1 MSSYK
6 EKRQVN
12 NKELQYAIN
21 AKPSSTMKIFAC
33 GIAMQAITNTAC
45 MAISPRVFLGLVTAI
60 ATEFFNVCFRLFW
73 NLAKRGNV
81 YRKEKAS
88 TIRSRVI
95 RNMQIFPGT
104 VFCSPQK
111 IALNTNINL
120 NFPIVTS
127 KQMTAEEALELYKS
141 RDVSE
146 KLFRG
151 DKSYLGNRS
160 LRVQSDEAA
169 SAKIFVEF
177 VALIVRSR
185 MYVLLKDEVEKLDK
199 KPNYMT
205 VPAAIRELEKIE
217 LVRQTDGKY
226 CMDHAVTAT
235 QKIILKAFDMD
246 ADQIQDKAVG
256 LSRLLEKYAE
266 EGK

>member
-1 MSSYK
+1 MEDCK
-6 EKRQVN
+6 
-12 NKELQYAIN
+12 
-21 AKPSSTMKIFAC
+21 
-33 GIAMQAITNTAC
+33 
-45 MAISPRVFLGLVTAI
+45 
-60 ATEFFNVCFRLFW
+60 
-73 NLAKRGNV
+73 
-81 YRKEKAS
+81 
-88 TIRSRVI
+88 
-95 RNMQIFPGT
+95 
-104 VFCSPQK
+104 
-111 IALNTNINL
+111 
-120 NFPIVTS
+120 
-127 KQMTAEEALELYKS
+127 
-141 RDVSE
+141 

-160 LRVQSDEAA
+160 LRVQSDEAT
-169 SAKIFVEF
+169 SAKMIFVEF

-185 MYVLLKDEVEKLDK
+185 MYVLLKDEMEKLDK

-226 CMDHAVTAT
+226 RMDHAVTAT

>member
-1 MSSYK
+1 MEDCK
-6 EKRQVN
+6 
-12 NKELQYAIN
+12 
-21 AKPSSTMKIFAC
+21 
-33 GIAMQAITNTAC
+33 
-45 MAISPRVFLGLVTAI
+45 
-60 ATEFFNVCFRLFW
+60 
-73 NLAKRGNV
+73 
-81 YRKEKAS
+81 
-88 TIRSRVI
+88 
-95 RNMQIFPGT
+95 
-104 VFCSPQK
+104 
-111 IALNTNINL
+111 
-120 NFPIVTS
+120 
-127 KQMTAEEALELYKS
+127 
-141 RDVSE
+141 

-160 LRVQSDEAA
+160 LRVQSDEATR
-169 SAKIFVEF
+169 AKMIFVEF

-185 MYVLLKDEVEKLDK
+185 MYVLLKDEKEKLDK

-226 CMDHAVTAT
+226 RMDHAVTAT

-256 LSRLLEKYAE
+256 LRRLLEKYAE